1 MYKVEYLPVALQDV
15 LEIMRYIAFDLNNP
29 TAAERLSEAIFE
41 AGNRLAE
48 FPYTYPVYAPIK
60 PLEYE
65 YRKAPVQNYILFYRV
80 DEKNKLVT
88 VSRVIYSKRDLETLS
103 NGR

>member
-15 LEIMRYIAFDLNNP
+15 LEIARYIAFELNNP
-29 TAAERLSEAIFE
+29 AAAERLSEAIFE
-41 AGNRLAE
+41 AGNRLTE
-48 FPYTYPVYAPIK
+48 FPYTYPVYTPIR

-65 YRKAPVQNYILFYRV
+65 YRKALVQNYIIFYRV

-88 VSRVIYSKRDLETLS
+88 VSRLIYAKRNYEYLLK
-103 NGR
+103 